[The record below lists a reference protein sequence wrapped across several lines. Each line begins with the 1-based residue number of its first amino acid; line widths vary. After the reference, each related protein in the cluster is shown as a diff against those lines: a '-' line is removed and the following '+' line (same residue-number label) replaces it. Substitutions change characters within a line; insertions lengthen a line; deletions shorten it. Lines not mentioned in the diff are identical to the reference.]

1 VFYDPLYFI
10 FALPPLLLV
19 FLAQWKVKST
29 YAKYRKVGNMARA
42 TGAEV
47 AKRLLSANGLGFM
60 EVRLTPGELTDHY
73 DPGAKTLN
81 LSQEV
86 ASKPS
91 VAAMAIVAH
100 EVGHAVQDQTAFGLM
115 RLRTALVPV
124 ASLGSSLGY
133 ALFAIGLV
141 VQVSQLTWLGVIFF
155 AAAVLFTLVTLPV
168 ELDASRRAL
177 AMLQTNGLV
186 STVEMDGARSML
198 TAAALT
204 YVAALAQALAQLL
217 YLVLRA
223 SSGSRRRD

>member
-1 VFYDPLYFI
+1 MYYDPLYFL

-29 YAKYRKVGNMARA
+29 YSKYRQVGNMARA

-47 AKRLLSANGLGFM
+47 AERLLAANGLSFVKIQG
-60 EVRLTPGELTDHY
+60 TPGELTDHY

-86 ASKPS
+86 ATRPS

-100 EVGHAVQDQTAFGLM
+100 EVGHAVQDQTAFSLM

-124 ASLGSSLGY
+124 ANLGSHLGY
-133 ALFAIGLV
+133 ILFAIGLV
-141 VQVSQLTWLGVIFF
+141 LQFSQLTWLGVIFF

-186 STVEMDGARSML
+186 STMELDGARSML

-217 YLVLRA
+217 YMLVRGRA
-223 SSGSRRRD
+223 SSRDD